1 MAITAKDVQTL
12 RQRSGLGMM
21 ECKQALEE
29 VDGDLDKAVD
39 LLRQRG
45 LSKMDAR
52 TDRTSAEGKVAV
64 AVSDDKSKGAI
75 VEVNTET
82 DFTAGNDQFKAMLD
96 TIVAEAL
103 KQDPG
108 EVTAND
114 AMQAAID
121 EVRITTKENVQ
132 FGRGMVL
139 GGSGAT
145 VGSYVHFTGK
155 IGVLIELTTS
165 GGGSADEDLLKDLC
179 MHISAASPAPL
190 GVNEDEIPEEL
201 VEKERAVAK
210 QQAMDSGKPEHIAE
224 KMVEGKIRKY
234 YDEVV
239 LLRQPFIKDDK
250 KQVKDLLPNGTE
262 IKQFARYQVGG

>member
-29 VDGDLDKAVD
+29 VGGDMDKAVD

-45 LSKMDAR
+45 LSKMDSR

-64 AVSDDKSKGAI
+64 AVTDDRSKGAI

-82 DFTAGNDQFKAMLD
+82 DFTAGNDQFKQMID
-96 TIVAEAL
+96 TVVAEAL
-103 KQDPG
+103 KQDAG
-108 EVTAND
+108 EVQKND
-114 AMQAAID
+114 AIQAAID

-132 FGRGMVL
+132 FGRGIVL
-139 GGSGAT
+139 GGNGDSTIGQ
-145 VGSYVHFTGK
+145 YVHFTGK
-155 IGVLIELTTS
+155 VGVLIELT
-165 GGGSADEDLLKDLC
+165 GGKVDEDLLKDLC

-190 GVNEDEIPEEL
+190 GVTEDDIPAEL
-201 VEKERAVAK
+201 VEKERAIAK
-210 QQAMDSGKPEHIAE
+210 QQAMESGKPENIAE

-234 YDEVV
+234 YDEVA

-250 KQVKDLLPNGTE
+250 KQIKDLLPEGVQ
-262 IKQFARYQVGG
+262 IKNFARFQVGG

>member
-29 VDGDLDKAVD
+29 VGGDMDKAVD
-39 LLRQRG
+39 LLRQKG
-45 LSKMDAR
+45 LSKMETR
-52 TDRTSAEGKVAV
+52 TERAAAEGKVAV
-64 AVSDDKSKGAI
+64 AMNDDQTKGAI
-75 VEVNTET
+75 VEVNSET
-82 DFTAGNDQFKAMLD
+82 DFTANNDQFTQMIQQIAD
-96 TIVAEAL
+96 AAL
-103 KQDPG
+103 EQDPG
-108 EVTAND
+108 EVQPTD
-114 AMQAAID
+114 PMQQAID

-132 FGRGMVL
+132 FHRGVVL
-139 GGSGAT
+139 GGTGASR

-155 IGVLIELTTS
+155 IGVLLEVAGEIDDEL
-165 GGGSADEDLLKDLC
+165 LRDLC

-190 GVNEDEIPEEL
+190 GITEDEIPAEV
-201 VEKERAVAK
+201 VEKEREFAK
-210 QQAMDSGKPEHIAE
+210 QQAIEQGKPENIAE

-250 KQVKDLLPNGTE
+250 KQIKDLLPAGAE
-262 IKQFARYQVGG
+262 IKRFARFQIGG